1 MHRIKVHCLILCMLS
16 SFSCFSKKSL
26 RNTRVSNDL
35 DLDQDRRSDFFSKLI
50 FFSTSSSILAKKRKH
65 NALERS
71 KFKVFTSDDD
81 DDMHRLKDYLYES
94 MTECCST

>member
-16 SFSCFSKKSL
+16 SFSCFSKKIFKEHQSIK
-26 RNTRVSNDL
+26 RFGS
-35 DLDQDRRSDFFSKLI
+35 RSGALTFLSKLI

-81 DDMHRLKDYLYES
+81 DDDMHRLKDYLYES